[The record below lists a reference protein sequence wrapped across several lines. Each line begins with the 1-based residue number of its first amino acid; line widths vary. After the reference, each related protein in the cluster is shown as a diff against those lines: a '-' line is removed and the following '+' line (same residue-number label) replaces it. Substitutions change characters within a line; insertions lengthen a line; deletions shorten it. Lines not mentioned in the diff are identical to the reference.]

1 MMNFLSNEMLRL
13 LLPRLLDCMRLPEIP
28 EDEEALELLQHAR
41 LFAAEVSHHIRKIPS
56 VDERFDRRTY
66 LYCTYFYR
74 KYCRIFECRN
84 LFRFVTQRQGQ
95 TVETALVPW
104 AALLTNADTWIAQ
117 LWNPLQ
123 EVESTLSTMGDNE
136 EGFMAESWFAA
147 KFTAFESCLAS
158 HHIYKAFFFQSVSS
172 TVFCQN
178 SHNFLSFEYE
188 YMNDIYFFA

>member
-1 MMNFLSNEMLRL
+1 MNFLSNEMLRL

-56 VDERFDRRTY
+56 MDERFDRRTY

-74 KYCRIFECRN
+74 KYCRIFDVQI
-84 LFRFVTQRQGQ
+84 LFPICDTTQGQ

-147 KFTAFESCLAS
+147 KFTAFEAVW
-158 HHIYKAFFFQSVSS
+158 HHTTYIHLFFSISKLHG
-172 TVFCQN
+172 FCQD
-178 SHNFLSFEYE
+178 SYYFLSFEYE